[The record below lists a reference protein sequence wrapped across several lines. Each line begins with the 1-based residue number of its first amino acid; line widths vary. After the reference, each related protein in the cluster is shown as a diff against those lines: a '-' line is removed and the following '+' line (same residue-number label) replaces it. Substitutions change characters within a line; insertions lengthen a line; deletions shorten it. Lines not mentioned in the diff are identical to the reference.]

1 MAEGRFTSVCS
12 VQEFIFKS
20 KKKNIYVRLLGRFL
34 KTKVE
39 DKKVEAISAVELS
52 EYISQ
57 FIISVR
63 TKDGTE
69 YEQTS
74 LRSLTTCFEQ
84 HLRKRAVLP
93 A

>member
-1 MAEGRFTSVCS
+1 MF
-12 VQEFIFKS
+12 VQLRNLFYEQE
-20 KKKNIYVRLLGRFL
+20 KKNTYVRLLGRFL

-39 DKKVEAISAVELS
+39 DRTLGEAISAFGLNEC
-52 EYISQ
+52 IRQ

-74 LRSLTTCFEQ
+74 LRSLTASFEQ
-84 HLRKRAVLP
+84 HLRKRAILP